1 MFGADHEIKDFYN
14 KTFKHDIEMLV
25 DDYIY
30 SSVVKSYEATNQDIK
45 ATFQLL
51 PDFIKAYYHAKAVE

>member
-14 KTFKHDIEMLV
+14 KTFKNDIEMLV

-30 SSVVKSYEATNQDIK
+30 SSVVKSYETTNQDIK
-45 ATFQLL
+45 ATF
-51 PDFIKAYYHAKAVE
+51 